1 MSCPSVLA
9 LVSLSLFSLLVPKW
23 SFVFVSPSSYQ
34 VNTELTDSHTSIEA
48 GLRGLSGAFIIN
60 QHPFAS
66 APFPY

>member
-9 LVSLSLFSLLVPKW
+9 LVSLSLSSILVPKW
-23 SFVFVSPSSYQ
+23 SFISVSVS
-34 VNTELTDSHTSIEA
+34 VNTEITDSHTSIEA